1 MAVDYEVIC
10 RQGDLGPMLAAA
22 FLAKENCRVLLL
34 PPLAVKA
41 PEPNFLIPVVRGYP
55 AKLLAALIDPEDP
68 PAEFF
73 SWQSESSIR
82 SWPGSVDR
90 EGGSY
95 KLVESTLT
103 SGLWLDLK
111 QLWQLLDRCMEQ
123 GFEMPASSLGG
134 IGRML
139 WLLVRDERLRE
150 HRHGTLKRWLDRA
163 EIPHKEQQFWR
174 SLIPLISLSRFADP
188 PLLAFAYGVQTLLAP
203 VAWVGIDGL
212 KNRLHQYLLSWG
224 AHQVDEDW
232 SPVFDGKWFIGVG
245 NDAKVVRRSTV
256 FLADSDP
263 GSLQKEVPLGQQR
276 RDFKRQFLL
285 DDPGYTHLQTVSAQI
300 QRPGGQA
307 LYHLDCR
314 SADDFLGSTLF
325 GPERENGQGLV
336 EHCWQAVADDIARQT
351 DNTWGWQPRQSAMMG
366 GSFLPL
372 TGSFCRFY
380 QVGWHNLPGF
390 GLGGLV
396 YSARQ
401 AAVSVL
407 SNELKR

>member
-1 MAVDYEVIC
+1 MAVDYEVVC

-41 PEPNFLIPVVRGYP
+41 SEPNFLIPVIRGYP
-55 AKLLAALIDPEDP
+55 VGLLAALIGLEKP
-68 PAEFF
+68 PTELF
-73 SWQSESSIR
+73 SWQNESSIR
-82 SWPGSVDR
+82 SWPGSVN
-90 EGGSY
+90 GGESY

-103 SGLWLDLK
+103 AELWLELE

-150 HRHGTLKRWLDRA
+150 CRHCTLKSWLERA
-163 EIPHKEQQFWR
+163 GIPLKEQQFWR

-203 VAWVGIDGL
+203 AAGVGIDGL
-212 KNRLHQYLLSWG
+212 KNLLHQYLLSRG

-263 GSLQKEVPLGQQR
+263 GSLQIEVPLGQQR

-285 DDPGYTHLQTVSAQI
+285 DDPGYIHLQAVSSQI

-314 SADDFLGSTLF
+314 AADNFSGSTLF
-325 GPERENGQGLV
+325 APESENGQGLI
-336 EHCWQAVADDIARQT
+336 EHRWQAVADDIARQT
-351 DNTWGWQPRQSAMMG
+351 DNVWGWQPRQPAMMG

-380 QVGWHNLPGF
+380 QVGWYNLPGF

-401 AAVSVL
+401 TAVSVL